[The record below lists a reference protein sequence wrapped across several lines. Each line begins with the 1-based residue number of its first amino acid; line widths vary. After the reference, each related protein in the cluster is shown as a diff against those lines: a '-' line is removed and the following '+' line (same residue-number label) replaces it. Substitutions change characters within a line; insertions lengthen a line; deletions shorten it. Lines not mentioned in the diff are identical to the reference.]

1 MFHSL
6 HLRTCPAAEELDSEE
21 VTHSMDDNDRPTILV
36 VEDEFIIAL
45 DLSETV
51 RDLGF
56 RVEGPFADKENA
68 FIAIDRE
75 MPDCAILDVQTADGE
90 VYPLADALTEAG
102 VPLIFHSGHVA
113 PFEIAERYPHALACS
128 KPCPPD
134 RLIALINSA
143 IHETTSTH

>member
-1 MFHSL
+1 MT
-6 HLRTCPAAEELDSEE
+6 RAGP
-21 VTHSMDDNDRPTILV
+21 NDRPTVLV

-51 RDLGF
+51 RDLGY

-68 FIAIDRE
+68 FIAIDQE

-90 VYPLADALTEAG
+90 VYPLADALADAG
-102 VPLIFHSGHVA
+102 VPIIFHSGHVA
-113 PFEIAERYPHALACS
+113 PTDIAERYPHAQACA

-134 RLIALINSA
+134 RLISMIGCA
-143 IHETTSTH
+143 IEEADLTH

>member
-1 MFHSL
+1 MVKDHP
-6 HLRTCPAAEELDSEE
+6 R
-21 VTHSMDDNDRPTILV
+21 VLV

-68 FIAIDRE
+68 FIAIDHH
-75 MPDCAILDVQTADGE
+75 MPDCAILDVKTADGE
-90 VYPLADALTEAG
+90 VYPLADALVDAG
-102 VPLIFHSGHVA
+102 VPIIFHSGHIA
-113 PFEIAERYPHALACS
+113 TADIAERYPDALACS

-134 RLIALINSA
+134 RLISMIGDALEDA
-143 IHETTSTH
+143 TP

>member
-1 MFHSL
+1 M
-6 HLRTCPAAEELDSEE
+6 PAELDS
-21 VTHSMDDNDRPTILV
+21 RPTVLV

-51 RDLGF
+51 RDLGY

-68 FIAIDRE
+68 FIAIDQH

-90 VYPLADALTEAG
+90 VYPLADALADAG
-102 VPLIFHSGHVA
+102 VPIIFHSGHVA
-113 PFEIAERYPHALACS
+113 PTDIAERYPHAQACA

-134 RLIALINSA
+134 RLIHMIGSA
-143 IHETTSTH
+143 IEEANLAH

>member
-1 MFHSL
+1 MT
-6 HLRTCPAAEELDSEE
+6 RAGT
-21 VTHSMDDNDRPTILV
+21 NDRPTVLV

-51 RDLGF
+51 RDLGY

-90 VYPLADALTEAG
+90 VYPLADALADAG
-102 VPLIFHSGHVA
+102 VPIIFHSGHVA
-113 PFEIAERYPHALACS
+113 PTDITERYPHAQACA
-128 KPCPPD
+128 KPCPPG
-134 RLIALINSA
+134 RLISMIGCAIEEADLAL
-143 IHETTSTH
+143 